1 MSPSPG
7 EEYSTP
13 REAGQS
19 VVDLVRDAFI
29 GGLAVVV
36 PFAVTVLVLATV
48 VQYILNYMTALL
60 DVTGNQG
67 ASPILIG
74 AAVGVLIAIVFLV
87 GFLTQFRYG
96 ETFIDYVDAALARVP
111 GFGSIYESFREMSDV
126 MMESDQQSFRDVK
139 LVEFPHE
146 GAYTLGFLTAESAGS
161 LKDAAG
167 ERDLVTLFLPLAPN
181 PVMGGHL
188 VHVPSE
194 RVMDVDMTVDEGIR
208 TVVTSGVATG
218 GSGDAS
224 GRSSLSA
231 DELEQL
237 AATSEVAVGAEA
249 TPDGHAGERQRR
261 GASAAERRGAY
272 ESYAEPDSAG
282 EEAVPSEVESYR
294 EEETLGATDAHP
306 GDVERPRTDE
316 TLGGEHATPDAVEDD
331 TLDGTLGEEHAT
343 PSDVAAGRNEGSLG
357 SEFDTPADVDPAGAP
372 SGRWRDQTRDPDA
385 GADAEASEQAD
396 VDVDED
402 EAFSDVDSVER
413 ERDRSRGAT
422 RPDADADAEGR

>member
-7 EEYSTP
+7 DEYSSP
-13 REAGQS
+13 REAGRNL
-19 VVDLVRDAFI
+19 VDLVRDAFI

-48 VQYILNYMTALL
+48 VQYILNYMTTLL

-67 ASPILIG
+67 ASPILLG
-74 AAVGVLIAIVFLV
+74 AAVGVLIAIVLLV

-96 ETFIDYVDAALARVP
+96 ETFIEYVDAALARVP

-218 GSGDAS
+218 GPEDVG

-231 DELEQL
+231 DELERL
-237 AATSEVAVGAEA
+237 SATSEVAVGAEA

-272 ESYAEPDSAG
+272 ESYAEPDSAD

-294 EEETLGATDAHP
+294 DGETLGASDAHP
-306 GDVERPRTDE
+306 GDVERPRT
-316 TLGGEHATPDAVEDD
+316 GE
-331 TLDGTLGEEHAT
+331 TLGEEHAT

-357 SEFDTPADVDPAGAP
+357 SDFDTPADVDPAGAP
-372 SGRWRDQTRDPDA
+372 TGRWRDQTRDA
-385 GADAEASEQAD
+385 GADAEPSDPGD

-402 EAFSDVDSVER
+402 ADEAFADVDSVDR
-413 ERDRSRGAT
+413 DRDRSRGAK
-422 RPDADADAEGR
+422 RPDVDTDAEGR

>member
-1 MSPSPG
+1 MTPSPG
-7 EEYSTP
+7 EEYSSP
-13 REAGQS
+13 REAGRS
-19 VVDLVRDAFI
+19 AVDLARDAFI

-48 VQYILNYMTALL
+48 VRYILNYMTALL

-67 ASPILIG
+67 AGPILIG
-74 AAVGVLIAIVFLV
+74 AAVGVLVGIVFLV

-96 ETFIDYVDAALARVP
+96 ETFIEYVDAALARVP

-218 GSGDAS
+218 GPSDARSGS
-224 GRSSLSA
+224 GLSA
-231 DELEQL
+231 DELERL
-237 AATSEVAVGAEA
+237 AATSETAVGADA
-249 TPDGHAGERQRR
+249 TPDRDVGERQRR
-261 GASAAERRGAY
+261 GASAETRRGAY
-272 ESYAEPDSAG
+272 ESYAEPDSPD
-282 EEAVPSEVESYR
+282 EEAVPSGVESYGDDG
-294 EEETLGATDAHP
+294 TLGASEPHP
-306 GDVERPRTDE
+306 GDVERRESDGM
-316 TLGGEHATPDAVEDD
+316 LGEDHATPA
-331 TLDGTLGEEHAT
+331 
-343 PSDVAAGRNEGSLG
+343 DVAAGGNDESLG
-357 SEFDTPADVDPAGAP
+357 SDLETPADVDAANEP
-372 SGRWRDQTRDPDA
+372 SGRWRDQTRDDGVEAEDA
-385 GADAEASEQAD
+385 DSSEPGSEPEDAFAD
-396 VDVDED
+396 VDG
-402 EAFSDVDSVER
+402 AG
-413 ERDRSRGAT
+413 RDATGRGPT
-422 RPDADADAEGR
+422 RPDADTDAEGR

>member
-1 MSPSPG
+1 MESGSG
-7 EEYSTP
+7 GEYSSP
-13 REAGQS
+13 REAGRS

-48 VQYILNYMTALL
+48 VQYILNYMTTLL

-67 ASPILIG
+67 ASPILLG

-96 ETFIDYVDAALARVP
+96 ETFIEYVDAALARVP

-218 GSGDAS
+218 GPDDVS

-231 DELEQL
+231 DELERL
-237 AATSEVAVGAEA
+237 GATSEVAVGAEA
-249 TPDGHAGERQRR
+249 APDGHAGERQRR

-272 ESYAEPDSAG
+272 ESYAEPDSPG
-282 EEAVPSEVESYR
+282 EEAVPSGVESYSD
-294 EEETLGATDAHP
+294 EEMLGASDAHP
-306 GDVERPRTDE
+306 GDVERER
-316 TLGGEHATPDAVEDD
+316 VEE
-331 TLDGTLGEEHAT
+331 TLGEEHAT
-343 PSDVAAGRNEGSLG
+343 PSDVAAGRTEGSLG
-357 SEFDTPADVDPAGAP
+357 SDFDTPADVDPADAP
-372 SGRWRDQTRDPDA
+372 SGRWRDQTRDSDA
-385 GADAEASEQAD
+385 GADDAD
-396 VDVDED
+396 ATDPEPNAGDGTADDDAFVDVD
-402 EAFSDVDSVER
+402 AF
-413 ERDRSRGAT
+413 ERDRDKPSGPT
-422 RPDADADAEGR
+422 RPDADTDAEGR